1 MAEKIALGFSNNI
14 DYEIAWNSE
23 VFENLIVQYGIH
35 DEELSLDIQV
45 NRERDLVI
53 SILSFL
59 KSGSGGERFV
69 ASSDILERFA
79 QNFENKVTLGGT
91 PVRAAI
97 AMRKLGYTS
106 ALHLVTLNEDV
117 RRLIPQDS
125 PYVYS
130 NKTENSSPHLIVQFR
145 KGTRVKAGDID
156 IHTSRANRII
166 YSNDDDTI
174 LMNIN
179 EDFSNLVAEARIFL
193 VSGFN
198 TMQSKELLAKRLE
211 SVLRIMEKLPA
222 EASVYYED
230 AGFYDPSLCRLIQE
244 TLADRIH
251 IYGLNE
257 DELQA
262 HVGRKLDLL
271 NAFQIKEALVELQRL
286 IPVPLIVVHSM
297 YWALAYGEN
306 ALSISKALKGGITMA
321 TTRFCFGDDFSVENY
336 KEIESLPPNP
346 EGEVFTGELK
356 WLLGDKV
363 CCVPVV
369 QVNVANITTV
379 GLGDAFVGGFLPALL
394 PSYDVDNAPFSTR
407 RQDGANETKRRE

>member
-1 MAEKIALGFSNNI
+1 MMAEKIALGFSNNI

-23 VFENLIVQYGIH
+23 VFENLIVQYDIH
-35 DEELSLDIQV
+35 DKELSMDIQV
-45 NRERDLVI
+45 NGERDLVI

-97 AMRKLGYTS
+97 AMRKLGYTC
-106 ALHLVTLNEDV
+106 ALHLMTINDHV
-117 RRLIPQDS
+117 RRLLPQDS
-125 PYVYS
+125 PYICS
-130 NKTENSSPHLIVQFR
+130 NTKESSSPHLIVQFR
-145 KGTRVKAGDID
+145 TGTRVKAGDIV
-156 IHTSRANRII
+156 INTSRANRII

-174 LMNIN
+174 VMNIN
-179 EDFSNLVAEARIFL
+179 EDFSNLVTEARIFL

-198 TMQSKELLAKRLE
+198 TMQSKEFLAKRLE

-222 EASVYYED
+222 EALVYYED
-230 AGFYDPSLCRLIQE
+230 AGFYDPSFCKLIQE

-251 IYGLNE
+251 IYSLNE
-257 DELQA
+257 DELQVY
-262 HVGRKLDLL
+262 VGRKLDLL

-306 ALSISKALKGGITMA
+306 AESVLKALKGGVTMA
-321 TTRFCFGDDFSVENY
+321 TTRFCCGDDFAVENY
-336 KEIESLPPNP
+336 KDIERLPPNP
-346 EGEVFTGELK
+346 EGVVVANELK
-356 WLLGDKV
+356 KLLGDRI
-363 CCVPVV
+363 CCMPVV
-369 QVNVANITTV
+369 HIEGPNATTV

-394 PSYDVDNAPFSTR
+394 S
-407 RQDGANETKRRE
+407 

>member
-1 MAEKIALGFSNNI
+1 MEEKIALGFGNNI
-14 DYEIAWNSE
+14 DYEIAWNSA

-35 DEELSLDIQV
+35 DEELSVDIQV
-45 NRERDLVI
+45 NSERHLVI

-69 ASSDILERFA
+69 ASSDILEQFA
-79 QNFENKVTLGGT
+79 QHFEKKVTLGGT
-91 PVRAAI
+91 AVRAAI

-117 RRLIPQDS
+117 RRLIPQGS

-130 NKTENSSPHLIVQFR
+130 NRTENSSPHLIVQFR
-145 KGTRVKAGDID
+145 KGTRVKTGDIN

-166 YSNDDDTI
+166 YSNDNDTI
-174 LMNIN
+174 VMNIN
-179 EDFSNLVAEARIFL
+179 EDFSTLVTEARIFL

-198 TMQSKELLAKRLE
+198 TMQSKDLLAKRLK

-222 EASVYYED
+222 EALVYYEE
-230 AGFYDPSLCRLIQE
+230 AGFYDPSLCKLVQE

-251 IYGLNE
+251 IYSLNE
-257 DELQA
+257 DELQV
-262 HVGRKLDLL
+262 HVGGKLDLL
-271 NAFQIKEALVELQRL
+271 HALQIKEALVKLQRL
-286 IPVPLIVVHSM
+286 IPVRLIVVHSM

-306 ALSISKALKGGITMA
+306 AESVLKALKGGVTMA
-321 TTRFCFGDDFSVENY
+321 TTRFCCGDDFTVENY
-336 KEIESLPPNP
+336 KDIERLPPNP
-346 EGEVFTGELK
+346 EGVVVANELK
-356 WLLGDKV
+356 KLLGDRI

-369 QVNVANITTV
+369 HVEGPNATTV

-394 PSYDVDNAPFSTR
+394 S
-407 RQDGANETKRRE
+407 

>member
-1 MAEKIALGFSNNI
+1 MKEKIALGFGNNI
-14 DYEIAWNSE
+14 DYEIVWNSV
-23 VFENLIVQYGIH
+23 VFENLIVRYDVH
-35 DEELSLDIQV
+35 DEELSMDIQV
-45 NRERDLVI
+45 NCERDLVI

-69 ASSDILERFA
+69 ASSDILEQFA
-79 QNFENKVTLGGT
+79 QHFETKVTLGGT
-91 PVRAAI
+91 AVRAAI

-117 RRLIPQDS
+117 GRLIPPDS

-130 NKTENSSPHLIVQFR
+130 NRTDNSSPHLIVQFR
-145 KGTRVKAGDID
+145 NGTRVKAGDID
-156 IHTSRANRII
+156 IYTNRANRII
-166 YSNDDDTI
+166 YSNDYDNI
-174 LMNIN
+174 VMNIN
-179 EDFSNLVAEARIFL
+179 EDFSNLVTEASIFL

-198 TMQSKELLAKRLE
+198 VMQSNELLAKRLE

-222 EASVYYED
+222 EALVYYED
-230 AGFYDPSLCRLIQE
+230 AAFYDPSLCKLIQE

-251 IYGLNE
+251 IYSLNE
-257 DELQA
+257 DELQV
-262 HVGRKLDLL
+262 HVNRKLDLL

-306 ALSISKALKGGITMA
+306 AESVLKALEGGITMA
-321 TTRFCFGDDFSVENY
+321 TTRFCCGDDFTVENY
-336 KEIESLPPNP
+336 KDIERLPPNP
-346 EGEVFTGELK
+346 DGMVFANELK
-356 WLLGDKV
+356 KLLGGRI

-369 QVNVANITTV
+369 HVEGPNAITV

-394 PSYDVDNAPFSTR
+394 S
-407 RQDGANETKRRE
+407 

>member
-1 MAEKIALGFSNNI
+1 MMAEKIALGFSNNI

-23 VFENLIVQYGIH
+23 VFENLILQYGIH
-35 DEELSLDIQV
+35 DKELSMDIQV
-45 NRERDLVI
+45 NGERDLVI
-53 SILSFL
+53 CILSFL

-106 ALHLVTLNEDV
+106 ALHLVTINDHV
-117 RRLIPQDS
+117 RRLLPQDI
-125 PYVYS
+125 PYICS
-130 NKTENSSPHLIVQFR
+130 NTKESSSPHLIVQFP

-179 EDFSNLVAEARIFL
+179 EDFSKLVRKARVFL

-198 TMQSKELLAKRLE
+198 TMQNKELLAKRL
-211 SVLRIMEKLPA
+211 SSLLRIMEKLPA
-222 EASVYYED
+222 EAWVYYED
-230 AGFYDPSLCRLIQE
+230 AGFYDPSLCKLIQA

-251 IYGLNE
+251 IYSLNE
-257 DELQA
+257 DELQV

-271 NAFQIKEALVELQRL
+271 HALQIKEALVEFQRL
-286 IPVPLIVVHSM
+286 LPVSLIVVHSM

-306 ALSISKALKGGITMA
+306 AESVLKALKGGVTMA
-321 TTRFCFGDDFSVENY
+321 TTRFCCGDGFTVENY
-336 KEIESLPPNP
+336 NDIERLPPNP
-346 EGEVFTGELK
+346 EGVVVANELK
-356 WLLGDKV
+356 KLLGDRI

-369 QVNVANITTV
+369 HVEGPNATTV

-394 PSYDVDNAPFSTR
+394 S
-407 RQDGANETKRRE
+407 